1 MVITIQSAFNYTLT
15 SNATNNAICSGTAVT
30 ISVNLPASYPQGTVH
45 CNGTPTAVVDV
56 TNPTTGK
63 TWMDRNLGASQVA
76 TSSTDAA
83 AYGDLYQWGRAADG
97 HQCRNS
103 ATTPTLSSTDQPG
116 HGNFITVNSGNYDW
130 LSIQNSNLWQ
140 GVGGLNNP
148 CPNGYRIPTESEF
161 TSERNS
167 WISDNSAGALNSQLK
182 LPMSGYRSNID
193 GALLNF
199 GIYGDYWFSTVSGS
213 NSRRVYFN
221 NSSAGLFTSGR
232 ATAFSVRCIKD

>member
-1 MVITIQSAFNYTLT
+1 MTITIQSAASFDVT
-15 SNATNNAICSGTAVT
+15 ATNNTICAGQTT
-30 ISVNLPASYPQGTVH
+30 TLTVNFGPTYPQGTVH
-45 CNGTPTAVVDV
+45 CSGTPTAVVDV

-76 TSSTDAA
+76 TSSTDAS

-103 ATTPTLSSTDQPG
+103 STTTTLSSTDQPG